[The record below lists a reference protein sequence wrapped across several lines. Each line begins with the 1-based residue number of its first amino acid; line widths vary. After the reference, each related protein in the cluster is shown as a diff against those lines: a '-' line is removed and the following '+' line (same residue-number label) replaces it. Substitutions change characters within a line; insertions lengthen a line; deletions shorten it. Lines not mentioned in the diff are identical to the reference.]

1 MNIRKAFERG
11 FATVTFGG
19 AFVLVFAGTLAM
31 CFPETA
37 ALVA

>member
-19 AFVLVFAGTLAM
+19 AFMLVFGGTIAM
-31 CFPETA
+31 CLRGTG
-37 ALVA
+37 LVA